1 MSRDT
6 PKGKLSTRQLQ
17 ALDRLLEEI
26 EALPEGQRYEAIT
39 NAECDP
45 EVQSIALSQVM
56 GTAATMD
63 TGDVAAS
70 EGGAPG
76 PVANQGNLAGR
87 QIGQYKVVR
96 LIGAGG
102 MGQIYE
108 AVQDHPRRTV
118 AIKLMRGS
126 IDSEKAR
133 ARFHYEVQFLGRL
146 QHPGIAR
153 VYDAGTWD
161 DEGRQLPFFAMEYIP
176 NAKELDAYAKEK
188 NLGIDERLA
197 LFIEVCEAVAY
208 GHQRG
213 IIHRDLKPGN
223 ILVNGQG
230 QVKIID
236 FGVARATDSD
246 VTLTEARTAVGQI
259 IGTLQYMSPEQCAA
273 DPNDIDIR
281 SDVYSL
287 GVVLYEL
294 LSGKMPY
301 DLAGT
306 AIHQAIKVVQEK
318 EPTTLSDLARTI
330 SDQVEVIT
338 HKALEKDRTRRYRS
352 AGDLADDIRRYLSDE
367 PIIARPPSLA
377 EHIRRYARKN
387 KGIAVGAGTIAA
399 VILLSVV
406 AIAYFAVEASRQRDA
421 ATREAELARVAEAET
436 AASLVR
442 ETEQREFAEGR
453 AERLRELSLA
463 LVGDLNAEIRNLP
476 GAIEARQTLLG
487 LSRGQLEALV
497 REDPDD
503 LDALAQMAFLHT
515 AQGELLGGTRTAS
528 LGLTDEAMIEYDKAE
543 KIWRD
548 LVVRHEDSDKAGLE
562 LVRVI
567 RRKADLLRKSDP
579 EAAMPLYESAR
590 ATARAVYLRQPDDPV
605 SMRSYG
611 ITLGGI
617 GQGFFQMEQYENA
630 FPYLEESR
638 DIFGRLSMSAPEE
651 AKYRQDLAIA
661 HRRIAH
667 IHNERGDFSKAER
680 GHRAS
685 LELYEINLRERP
697 EDVRRMHHA
706 AWQSCRLGEFLL
718 GQSRSDEGREMIVI
732 GTARAV
738 RACALEPRDEMQRT
752 AVRTLVPWGC
762 GELMKAERQAAAE
775 QVRSDA
781 LLVLQPVVEAHPE
794 NESLKEVLGV
804 ILAIKVEN
812 ASP

>member
-17 ALDRLLEEI
+17 ALDQLLEEI
-26 EALPEGQRYEAIT
+26 EALPEGQRYDAIT

-63 TGDVAAS
+63 TGDIGAS
-70 EGGAPG
+70 EGLAAK

-108 AVQDHPRRTV
+108 AVQEHPRRTV
-118 AIKLMRGS
+118 AIKLMRAS

-176 NAKELDAYAKEK
+176 NAKELDTYAEEK
-188 NLGIDERLA
+188 NLGVDERLA

-330 SDQVEVIT
+330 SGEVEVIT
-338 HKALEKDRTRRYRS
+338 HKALEKDRARRYRS

-399 VILLSVV
+399 VVFFSVV
-406 AIAYFAVEASRQRDA
+406 AIAYFALEASRQRDV

-436 AASLVR
+436 AASLIR
-442 ETEQREFAEGR
+442 ETEQREVAEGR
-453 AERLRELSLA
+453 ATRLRELSLA
-463 LVGDLNAEIRNLP
+463 LVKDLNSEIRNLP
-476 GAIEARQTLLG
+476 GAIEARQALLG
-487 LSRGQLEALV
+487 LSRGQLEALIK
-497 REDPDD
+497 ENPDD
-503 LDALAQMAFLHT
+503 LEALAQMAFLHV
-515 AQGELLGGTRTAS
+515 AEGDLLGGTRTAS
-528 LGLTDEAMIEYDKAE
+528 LGRADEAMKEYDKAE
-543 KIWRD
+543 EIWRD
-548 LVVRHEDSDKAGLE
+548 LMIRHEDADKAALE

-567 RRKADLLRKSDP
+567 RRKADLLRKSEP
-579 EAAMPLYESAR
+579 EAAMELYESAR
-590 ATARAVYLRQPDDPV
+590 SAARAVYLSQPEDPY

-611 ITLGGI
+611 MTLDSI
-617 GQGFFQMEQYENA
+617 GQGFFQIEQYESA
-630 FPYLEESR
+630 SPYLEEAREIFSR
-638 DIFGRLSMSAPEE
+638 LTMAEPDE
-651 AKYRQDLAIA
+651 AKYRQDLAIV

-667 IHNERGDFSKAER
+667 IQTERGDFAEAEL

-685 LELYEINLRERP
+685 LELYEINLRARP

-706 AWQSCRLGEFLL
+706 AWQFCRLGEFLIT
-718 GQSRSDEGREMIVI
+718 QSRVDEGRDLIVT
-732 GTARAV
+732 GTGHAV
-738 RACALEPRDEMQRT
+738 QACALEPRDAMQRT
-752 AVRTLVPWGC
+752 AVRTLVPWGY
-762 GELMKAERQAAAE
+762 EQLMNAEQPAAAE
-775 QVRSDA
+775 QVRSNA

-804 ILAIKVEN
+804 ILAINVEN
-812 ASP
+812 EAP